1 VRFRDFV
8 SAFIW
13 SIATAVA
20 AFMYAVPLAVLSAA
34 VGAFFGNFAG
44 IGVEKSSIKLLPGL
58 AAIFAVQFVVALLLL
73 IPPSLGLTSSIFG
86 AEHAYVGSQS
96 MIWFA
101 QAFFSVGFLRFLS
114 GRVPSLVSLEVFTV
128 AMMLVSPLAAH
139 RQGFIHRPYFLVDP
153 LWSHNQDPV
162 PVFLTIG
169 AAAAILLVLLSL
181 GRRTKRA
188 SILDVVLLLVL
199 ILGLYLVLPEHRLK
213 ELLPEPKG
221 SRGKSGGKAEAPPG
235 KGGKGKS
242 KGERDDE
249 MPMDKPNESQ
259 ESPRPIAVVLLRD
272 DYDPPLGVYYFRQAA
287 YSQFNGK
294 RLVVDTTGRYDKDLY
309 EHFPTEPERRESPS
323 GRNHRQFKSLETYV
337 ALIDGHAKPFG
348 IADATEIAPSDNP
361 DPAKFVRAYTVQSE
375 VVTAPVA
382 QFVSNAAGG
391 SDWDQAEW
399 KHYTELPSDP
409 RYKQLD
415 EQILAGIRSDL
426 KDSALAK
433 AVAIKTY
440 LDKTV
445 YYTLK
450 ADHSQAEDSV
460 ADYLFVNPRG
470 YCVHQAHAMVYLLRA
485 AGIPAR
491 VGAGYATPSSNRGSG
506 SSILLRSGEAHAWP
520 ELYLEGYGWMILDVT
535 PEKADQPEMAKPD
548 PGLQRM
554 LGEMARKKEKTP
566 TNEQQF
572 EKRSLREILRALGF
586 VGLCGALIAAVVAL
600 LGAYAWKYYRRFEP
614 LWCSSS
620 RVSEASLRSGLDQMA
635 EVGEVRQFGESR
647 LQFAKRSGYE
657 SLVALTEFHYQAAYG
672 RITPP
677 SKSVLQQ
684 RESLHHKIA
693 KKHPVWKRVLGFLN
707 PISWYYSK

>member
-1 VRFRDFV
+1 MRFRDFV

-13 SIATAVA
+13 SVATAVA
-20 AFMYAVPLAVLSAA
+20 AFMYAVPMATLSAA
-34 VGAFFGNFAG
+34 VGAFLGHFAG
-44 IGVEKSSIKLLPGL
+44 IGVEKSSIKLFPGL
-58 AAIFAVQFVVALLLL
+58 GVIFAVQFVVALLLL
-73 IPPSLGLTSSIFG
+73 IPGSLGLTSSIFG
-86 AEHAYVGSQS
+86 AQNAFVGSQS
-96 MIWFA
+96 MIWLA
-101 QAFFSVGFLRFLS
+101 QAFFSVAFLRFLS

-188 SILDVVLLLVL
+188 SILDVILLLAL

-213 ELLPEPKG
+213 QLLPDPKG
-221 SRGKSGGKAEAPPG
+221 ASGKGEGKQKAPPG
-235 KGGKGKS
+235 KDGGKGKS
-242 KGERDDE
+242 KGDDDE

-259 ESPRPIAVVLLRD
+259 ESPKPIAVVILRD

-294 RLVVDTTGRYDKDLY
+294 RLVVDTTGQYDKDLY
-309 EHFPTEPERRESPS
+309 EHFPTEPERREPPT
-323 GRNHRQFKSLETYV
+323 GRNPRQFKSLETFV
-337 ALIDGHAKPFG
+337 ALIDSHAKPFG
-348 IADATEIAPSDNP
+348 IADVKEIAPSDNP
-361 DPAKFVRAYTVQSE
+361 DPAKFVRAYTVQSD
-375 VVTAPVA
+375 VPTAPLTQFVTA
-382 QFVSNAAGG
+382 AAGK
-391 SDWDQAEW
+391 SDWQQAEW

-415 EQILAGIRSDL
+415 DQILAGLRSDL
-426 KDSALAK
+426 KDSTLAK

-470 YCVHQAHAMVYLLRA
+470 YCVHQAHAMVYLFRA

-491 VGAGYATPSSNRGSG
+491 VGAGYATPASNRGSG
-506 SSILLRSGEAHAWP
+506 SAILLRSGEAHAWP
-520 ELYLEGYGWMILDVT
+520 ELYLDGYGWMILDVN

-554 LGEMARKKEKTP
+554 MGEMARKKEKTP
-566 TNEQQF
+566 TDEQQF
-572 EKRSLREILRALGF
+572 EKRSLREILRALGYI
-586 VGLCGALIAAVVAL
+586 GLCGALMAAVVAL
-600 LGAYAWKYYRRFEP
+600 VGAYLWKYYRRFEP
-614 LWCSSS
+614 LWCSP
-620 RVSEASLRSGLDQMA
+620 RRASEASLRSALDQMA
-635 EVGEVRQFGESR
+635 EVGEIRQFGESR
-647 LQFAKRSGYE
+647 LQFADRSGYE
-657 SLVALTEFHYQAAYG
+657 SLVALTEFHYQATYG
-672 RITPP
+672 RTTPP
-677 SKSVLQQ
+677 FKSVLQQ
-684 RESLHHKIA
+684 REALHQRIA
-693 KKHPVWKRVLGFLN
+693 KKHPIWKRVLGFLN
-707 PISWYYSK
+707 PLSWYYSR